1 MASRKSRSARST
13 RSAMPYAQRLVGDQY
28 VQDQLRNAAVKLR
41 DVYMRAARQP
51 GKAAEDKQLY
61 GNLREAVTSIRR
73 AVGAIQQPPP
83 KPKHRGRRILVVALL
98 GAGAALLAKQASS

>member
-1 MASRKSRSARST
+1 MAGRKTKGARKA

-28 VQDQLRNAAVKLR
+28 VQDQLGNAYTKLR
-41 DVYMRAARQP
+41 AVYARAARQP

-73 AVGAIQQPPP
+73 AVGAIQEPPP
-83 KPKHRGRRILVVALL
+83 KPKRRGRRVLVLATLAV
-98 GAGAALLAKQASS
+98 GAALLAKQASG

>member
-1 MASRKSRSARST
+1 MASRKSRSARSA

-28 VQDQLRNAAVKLR
+28 VQDQLRNAFVKLR

-61 GNLREAVTSIRR
+61 GNLREAATSIRR

-83 KPKHRGRRILVVALL
+83 KRKRRVRQVFVLAVL
-98 GAGAALLAKQASS
+98 GVGAALLAKQASG